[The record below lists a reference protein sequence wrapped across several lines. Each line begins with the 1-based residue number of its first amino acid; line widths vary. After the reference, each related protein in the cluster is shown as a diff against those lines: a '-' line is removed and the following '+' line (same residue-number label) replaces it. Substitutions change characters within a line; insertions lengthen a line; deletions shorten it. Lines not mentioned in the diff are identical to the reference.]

1 MVKAQTL
8 SKHFKI
14 KLTMLNTEWNSTLAT
29 LLEIEKIHKF
39 VKSGL
44 SRESYKG
51 KPRKNLIPWNGQI
64 NILNTVYEHK
74 EGDLPCLE
82 ILMVGDTQLPH
93 NVISMLK
100 QCQNVLLTLNGCVP
114 VGYI

>member
-29 LLEIEKIHKF
+29 PLEIEKNHKF

-44 SRESYKG
+44 SRES
-51 KPRKNLIPWNGQI
+51 
-64 NILNTVYEHK
+64 
-74 EGDLPCLE
+74 
-82 ILMVGDTQLPH
+82 
-93 NVISMLK
+93 
-100 QCQNVLLTLNGCVP
+100 
-114 VGYI
+114 